1 MEHDLHHK
9 EHYEH
14 KAHTEHTEHT
24 KDIMQ
29 RAIVSTLLTVPV
41 LLYSRSFQE
50 LMGFSMREFSG
61 SEWVVPIFST
71 LVFLYGGVFFLKGMA
86 QELFHRKP
94 GMMTLVGLAISVAFL
109 YSMLTIVSGGMEFFW
124 GLTTLIVIMLWGAL
138 DRDEVKSWCKEGS
151 GGNGKA
157 YAHKS

>member
-61 SEWVVPIFST
+61 SEWVVPIFFY
-71 LVFLYGGVFFLKGMA
+71 LGVPLWRCVFPK
-86 QELFHRKP
+86 
-94 GMMTLVGLAISVAFL
+94 
-109 YSMLTIVSGGMEFFW
+109 
-124 GLTTLIVIMLWGAL
+124 
-138 DRDEVKSWCKEGS
+138 
-151 GGNGKA
+151 GNGTRA
-157 YAHKS
+157 FS